1 MKDELRSLK
10 FMIDIHQQEIQKK
23 IETTQKK
30 FIGKFAPGILR
41 KNMIREVY
49 YQVMKLEFEEQVGLD
64 LKLKIKEILIDL
76 SNNLEN

>member
-1 MKDELRSLK
+1 
-10 FMIDIHQQEIQKK
+10 MIDIHQQEIQKK